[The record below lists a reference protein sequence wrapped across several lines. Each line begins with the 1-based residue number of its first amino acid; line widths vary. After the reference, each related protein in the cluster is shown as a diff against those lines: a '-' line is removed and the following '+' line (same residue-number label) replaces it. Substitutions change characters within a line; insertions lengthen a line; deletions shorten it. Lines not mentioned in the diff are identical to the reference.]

1 MFCSK
6 CGIGLD
12 KQSEFCSKCGT
23 AVVRKT
29 TAVPSSKSESNGK
42 LSSKAAKPKPKK
54 SSTVGTVI
62 TYIVTGLV
70 VLVFGSAILSM
81 GNDDEETK
89 SGPTDSLSSESS
101 AITEMGSLAVT
112 ESGIEVRAIS
122 INPSP
127 EVPNQFV
134 IDSGDVQGQLVSV
147 QFSVTNGSNEEIS
160 ISNSSVSAYI
170 QEAEYGAE
178 AIFSENG
185 DWYVYET
192 LGPGLSV
199 TFDAFFDIPVGG
211 SLTTV
216 IFYTSSFLGEEL
228 EFSIN

>member
-12 KQSEFCSKCGT
+12 KNSEFCSKCGT

-29 TAVPSSKSESNGK
+29 TAVPSSKSENKS
-42 LSSKAAKPKPKK
+42 KPKPKAANPK
-54 SSTVGTVI
+54 PTNSSRVGTVL

-81 GNDDEETK
+81 GSSDGETT
-89 SGPTDSLSSESS
+89 SGPADSSSSESP
-101 AITEMGSLAVT
+101 AMTQMGSLAVT
-112 ESGIEVRAIS
+112 ESGIQVMAIS
-122 INPSP
+122 VNPSP
-127 EVPNQFV
+127 DVPNQFV
-134 IDSGDVQGQLVSV
+134 IDPGDVKGRLVSV
-147 QFSVTNGSNEEIS
+147 QFSITNGSNEEIS

-170 QEAEYGAE
+170 GDAKYGAE

-185 DWYVYET
+185 NWYVFET

-199 TFDAFFDIPVGG
+199 NIDAFFDIPAGG
-211 SLTTV
+211 SLTSLT
-216 IFYTSSFLGEEL
+216 FYTSSFLGEEL
-228 EFSIN
+228 KFSVN